1 MNLLPCQNVD
11 KSIVLAKWLKICKKK
26 KKNTKNN
33 DSTYLYEHVVFWS
46 AVQPVMYMYF
56 MQHTDLSQNENR
68 LDTKLGKNIS
78 SQTSFF

>member
-11 KSIVLAKWLKICKKK
+11 KSIVLAKWLKICKK

>member
-11 KSIVLAKWLKICKKK
+11 KSIVLAKWLKICN

-33 DSTYLYEHVVFWS
+33 DFTYLYEHVVFWS

-56 MQHTDLSQNENR
+56 M
-68 LDTKLGKNIS
+68 
-78 SQTSFF
+78 

>member
-1 MNLLPCQNVD
+1 MNLLPCQNID

-26 KKNTKNN
+26 KITKNN

>member
-11 KSIVLAKWLKICKKK
+11 KSIVLAKWLKICNKK

-33 DSTYLYEHVVFWS
+33 DFTYLYEHVVFWS

-56 MQHTDLSQNENR
+56 M
-68 LDTKLGKNIS
+68 
-78 SQTSFF
+78 